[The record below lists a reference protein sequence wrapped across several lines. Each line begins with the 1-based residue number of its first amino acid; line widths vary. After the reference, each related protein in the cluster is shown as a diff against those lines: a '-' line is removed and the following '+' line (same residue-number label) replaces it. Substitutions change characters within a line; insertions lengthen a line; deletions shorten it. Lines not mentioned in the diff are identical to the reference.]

1 MCQKCR
7 DKTSFL
13 SFNRDFTLNLDLEG
27 QKTLF
32 ATGMSIRRVPKRAQ
46 KDHIFCLSV
55 CLSVGEENSF
65 RRKTFFVI
73 FRENI
78 RENALNFGKNDKK
91 SGDKKSGDKKSGDK
105 KSGDKKSGD

>member
-1 MCQKCR
+1 MGISEKCVKNVVTKP
-7 DKTSFL
+7 DFL

-55 CLSVGEENSF
+55 CP
-65 RRKTFFVI
+65 
-73 FRENI
+73 
-78 RENALNFGKNDKK
+78 GKKFLPSQNVFCDF
-91 SGDKKSGDKKSGDK
+91 SGKH
-105 KSGDKKSGD
+105 